1 MSNKIRIYRTMSN
14 KIRICHKIRICRTLS
29 NKIRICRTL
38 SNKIRIIM
46 QEMSHKIRI
55 CRTKS
60 HKIRTK
66 LQYAGQY
73 PTKLEYCMARIFRG
87 IQFLQ
92 KAHLQRFRDL
102 IFADGRFRVA
112 PPTIPLGSASYC
124 TCAAAQI
131 SLELVEKSYEK
142 SASDRSYLYFNSGG
156 REMARELHM
165 IQG

>member
-1 MSNKIRIYRTMSN
+1 
-14 KIRICHKIRICRTLS
+14 
-29 NKIRICRTL
+29 
-38 SNKIRIIM
+38 
-46 QEMSHKIRI
+46 MSHKIRI

-73 PTKLEYCMARIFRG
+73 PTKVEYRMARIFRG

-142 SASDRSYLYFNSGG
+142 SAIDRICTLIAEVEKWHESCIWFKARDICVEEALGINARVASSQPPWSFQLYERSGWG
-156 REMARELHM
+156 YASVDP
-165 IQG
+165 